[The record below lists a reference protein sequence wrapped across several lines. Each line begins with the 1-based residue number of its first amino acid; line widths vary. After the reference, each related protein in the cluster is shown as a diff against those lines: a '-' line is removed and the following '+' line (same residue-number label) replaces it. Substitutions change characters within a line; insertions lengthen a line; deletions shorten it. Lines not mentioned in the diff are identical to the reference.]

1 MPLVID
7 RQKKFICLAIA
18 RPTADEVVELLR
30 QAETEADLFEI
41 RLDAL
46 ADQPD
51 FGLFRQATGKPLLFT
66 CRPKWEGG
74 LYAGK
79 EEDRLAMLQQAIA
92 AGADCIDL
100 ELKADEAMRRTLLG
114 SCAASS
120 CHLLL
125 SWHDF
130 KSTPSPQALLT
141 IFQQMYR
148 SGARLGKI
156 VTTAR
161 NFQDVLHVL
170 SLQQE
175 AAEMEFPLIAFCMG
189 EAGRISRLA
198 TLELGGF
205 LTYAAPDDGEG
216 TAPGQ
221 LRATTLKRLL
231 ELLHHAD

>member
-1 MPLVID
+1 MNVAID
-7 RQKKFICLAIA
+7 RHKKNICLSIA
-18 RPTADEVVELLR
+18 RRKTDEVLALLR
-30 QAETEADLFEI
+30 QAEATADLFEI

-46 ADQPD
+46 DKVPD
-51 FGLFRQATGKPLLFT
+51 ISRFRETTGKPLLFT
-66 CRPKWEGG
+66 CRPQWEGG
-74 LYAGK
+74 MFAG
-79 EEDRLAMLQQAIA
+79 EEEARLAILQRAIA
-92 AGADCIDL
+92 SGADYIDL
-100 ELKADEAMRRTLLG
+100 ELKAAESMRQALLA
-114 SCAASS
+114 SCAAPS
-120 CHLLL
+120 CRLLL

-130 KSTPSPQALLT
+130 SGTPSRQALMT

-148 SGARLGKI
+148 SGAHLGKI

-161 NFQDVLHVL
+161 RFQDVLQVL

-175 AAEMEFPLIAFCMG
+175 AEEMEFPLVAFCMG
-189 EAGRISRLA
+189 EAGRISRFA

-231 ELLHHAD
+231 ELLHHED